1 MKKICFVL
9 WCLMVCQLVTMGQ
22 TKRYLYIHNVNNQ
35 QFNLRIDHQIYA
47 SDDAGN
53 LIIPQLTEGP
63 LQFSVIL
70 HQQPKYIP
78 AFQLSLDEKNQGWNL
93 LLAKESAI
101 LENWNTKEQIMPVTQ
116 YETDKWWNGTK
127 KTDNRFAQ
135 MMSDLVADSSVLYTT
150 NKIVPSAKPTDIAKT
165 DPRLTPAST
174 PATETAAVAGVK
186 DTLTVPE
193 NKLAVVA
200 EVLPDTAVMEQ
211 IAIVEEKPKVDTSVQ
226 QTILPVAKKDT
237 AAVLRTAVQLKDDST
252 TAAGRRMTFAVKEGE
267 MEEQVDVFIP
277 VEASVTVKD
286 TVSATTVAVKTTPVT
301 LPEVIGSDTA
311 KTNTAANPVEAAPA
325 KEQFIMYNSDCKEV
339 ATNAEIDKYRVRLLS
354 LNQEQR
360 FVQVQKYL
368 KAKCFTVK
376 QVKALSELYPSDDD
390 KYRFFELAYPYVEE
404 TTTFKELIELLN
416 SDLNRTKFRQMTRM
430 Q

>member
-22 TKRYLYIHNVNNQ
+22 TKRYLYIHNANNQ

-47 SDDAGN
+47 SDDTGN
-53 LIIPQLTEGP
+53 LIIPQLTEGA

-78 AFQLSLDEKNQGWNL
+78 TFQLSLDEKNQGWNL
-93 LLAKESAI
+93 LLSKESAI
-101 LENWNTKEQIMPVTQ
+101 LENWNTKEQIIPVTQ

-135 MMSDLVADSSVLYTT
+135 MMSDLVADSAVLYTT
-150 NKIVPSAKPTDIAKT
+150 NKIVASAKPTDIAKT
-165 DPRLTPAST
+165 DPRLSPSSA
-174 PATETAAVAGVK
+174 AVVETAEAAVIK
-186 DTLTVPE
+186 DTAAIGE
-193 NKLAVVA
+193 SELAIVEVVQ
-200 EVLPDTAVMEQ
+200 PDTLVAEQ
-211 IAIVEEKPKVDTSVQ
+211 IAVAEEKPKVDTGVQ
-226 QTILPVAKKDT
+226 QTILPVTTKDT
-237 AAVLRTAVQLKDDST
+237 GTILKTAVQLKDDST
-252 TAAGRRMTFAVKEGE
+252 TAAGRRMTFAVREGE

-277 VEASVTVKD
+277 VENPVTVKD
-286 TVSATTVAVKTTPVT
+286 TVSQTTVTVKTTPAE
-301 LPEVIGSDTA
+301 LAEVIDSGSA
-311 KTNTAANPVEAAPA
+311 KVNTVAKPA
-325 KEQFIMYNSDCKEV
+325 ETGAVKEQFIMYNSDCKEV
-339 ATNAEIDKYRVRLLS
+339 ATDAEIDKYRVRLLS

-360 FVQVQKYL
+360 FAQVQKYL

-404 TTTFKELIELLN
+404 TTTFKELIEFLN
-416 SDLNRTKFRQMTRM
+416 SELNRTKFRQMTRM